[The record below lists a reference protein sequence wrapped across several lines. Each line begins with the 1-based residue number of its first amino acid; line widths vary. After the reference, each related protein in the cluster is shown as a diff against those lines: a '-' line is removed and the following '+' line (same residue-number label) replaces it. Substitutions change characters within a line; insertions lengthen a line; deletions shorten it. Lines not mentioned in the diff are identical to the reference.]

1 MKYIYLFFILIS
13 YLSNLSCF
21 TLHINNHYPI
31 IAGKILN
38 LNSILN
44 QGFYNNDNTNYFF
57 NTYNIKYYD
66 NNKSLLL
73 ELNDKNNFKY
83 LLKDKYNY
91 FIKFDIFKYKY
102 KVFIKSNPIS
112 YNYTQLDIDIRQN
125 RNSKFNSTTSLN
137 FNHYK
142 RIDNIIYKYI
152 YNNIILKNNE
162 EMSIELFR
170 FFNNY

>member
-13 YLSNLSCF
+13 YLSNLSSF
-21 TLHINNHYPI
+21 TLHLNNHYST

-38 LNSILN
+38 LNSIIN
-44 QGFYNNDNTNYFF
+44 NGCYNNNIASYNNLNY
-57 NTYNIKYYD
+57 YNS
-66 NNKSLLL
+66 NKSLVL

-83 LLKDKYNY
+83 LLKDKYSY
-91 FIKFDIFKYKY
+91 FITFNIFKYNY
-102 KVFIKSNPIS
+102 KIFIKTKPIS
-112 YNYTQLDIDIRQN
+112 HNYTAVDIDIRQN
-125 RNSKFNSTTSLN
+125 RNLKFNNTALN
-137 FNHYK
+137 FNHYR

-152 YNNIILKNNE
+152 YNNIILKKNE

>member
-1 MKYIYLFFILIS
+1 MNYIYLIFILIS

-44 QGFYNNDNTNYFF
+44 QGFYNNDNT
-57 NTYNIKYYD
+57 YNINYYH

-125 RNSKFNSTTSLN
+125 RNSKFNSTSLN

-162 EMSIELFR
+162 EMSVELFR

>member
-1 MKYIYLFFILIS
+1 MRIFYLFLILNLTT
-13 YLSNLSCF
+13 LSSFL
-21 TLHINNHYPI
+21 LHINNHYSN

-38 LNSILN
+38 LNSIIDN
-44 QGFYNNDNTNYFF
+44 RCYNNDYSNINY
-57 NTYNIKYYD
+57 YNY
-66 NNKSLLL
+66 NSNKSLVL

-91 FIKFDIFKYKY
+91 FITFSIFKYNY
-102 KVFIKSNPIS
+102 KVFIKSKPIS
-112 YNYTQLDIDIRQN
+112 HNYTTIDIDIRQN
-125 RNSKFNSTTSLN
+125 RNIKFNNTSLN

-152 YNNIILKNNE
+152 YNNIILKKNE
-162 EMSIELFR
+162 DLSIELFR